1 MCRVRENGK
10 GIGKLPQLIPNSS
23 GTNAINGNKVT
34 GIVDSNG
41 HEWTKVDS
49 GKWKQRI
56 PSSTPEGSDVV
67 NTWKEIKKNINS
79 IILGPDGQGNE
90 IYQFDVVKMRVNLCD
105 GQEDC
110 EQTAT
115 IKSVSTSAKTSNNCS
130 SNKQLTIYKT
140 YISKEVGEDGAS
152 GKSPNRIT
160 YGGKVYFPNENTKK
174 KDCKQDPKGY
184 CKWSDNTPHFIEDP
198 PKITTGKVDD
208 KIQRITIGNIEDG
221 ANEKQHITSA
231 QLNAEDWHV
240 DTCETY
246 EVIVVAKLNT
256 QGRMKN
262 LCFDARV
269 KDVEE
274 NEDAVVCRD
283 ETEEDII
290 RRADEKIDGD
300 HIIWWIEVK
309 PAVEESS
316 QRAFRLFSSP

>member
-1 MCRVRENGK
+1 MCRVKENGK
-10 GIGKLPQLIPNSS
+10 GVGKLPDLIPNSS
-23 GTNAINGNKVT
+23 GNNAINGNKVT
-34 GIVDSNG
+34 GIEDSNSD
-41 HEWTKVDS
+41 EWTKVDS

-56 PSSTPEGSDVV
+56 EGSDVV
-67 NTWKEIKKNINS
+67 KKWKELKKNINS
-79 IILGPDGQGNE
+79 IILVSDGQGKE
-90 IYQFDVVKMRVNLCD
+90 IYQFDVVSMKVNLCN

-115 IKSVSTSAKTSNNCS
+115 IKSVSTSAKASNNCS
-130 SNKQLTIYKT
+130 SNKQITIYKT
-140 YISKEVGEDGAS
+140 YISKEVGEDGAT
-152 GKSPNRIT
+152 GKSSNRIT

-174 KDCKQDPKGY
+174 KDKVCKQDPKGY
-184 CKWSDNTPHFIEDP
+184 CKWSGNTSHFIEDP
-198 PKITTGKVDD
+198 PKITTRKVDN
-208 KIQRITIGNIEDG
+208 KIQRITIGNIEKDDSK
-221 ANEKQHITSA
+221 EKQLITSA
-231 QLNAEDWHV
+231 QLNVDDWHV

-256 QGRMKN
+256 QGRTKN
-262 LCFDARV
+262 LCFNARV
-269 KDVEE
+269 KDVED

-283 ETEEDII
+283 ESEEDLI

>member
-1 MCRVRENGK
+1 MCRVKENGK
-10 GIGKLPQLIPNSS
+10 GVGKLPDLIPNTS

-34 GIVDSNG
+34 GIVDSKG
-41 HEWTKVDS
+41 DEWTKVDS
-49 GKWKQRI
+49 GLWKQRI
-56 PSSTPEGSDVV
+56 EGTGEVKK
-67 NTWKEIKKNINS
+67 WKVIKKNINS
-79 IILGPDGQGNE
+79 IILGPDGQGTE
-90 IYQFDVVKMRVNLCD
+90 IYQFDVVSMKVKLCN

-115 IKSVSTSAKTSNNCS
+115 IKSVSTSAKASNNCS
-130 SNKQLTIYKT
+130 SNKQITIYKT
-140 YISKEVGEDGAS
+140 YISKEVGEDGAT

-174 KDCKQDPKGY
+174 KDKVCKQDPKGY
-184 CKWSDNTPHFIEDP
+184 CKWSDNTSHFIEDP

-208 KIQRITIGNIEDG
+208 KIQRITIGNIEKDDSKE
-221 ANEKQHITSA
+221 NQLITNA
-231 QLNAEDWHV
+231 QLNVDDWYI

-246 EVIVVAKLNT
+246 DVIVVAKLNT
-256 QGRMKN
+256 QGRTRN
-262 LCFDARV
+262 LCFNARV
-269 KDVEE
+269 KDVED

-283 ETEEDII
+283 ATEEDII
-290 RRADEKIDGD
+290 SRADEKMDGSD

>member
-1 MCRVRENGK
+1 MCRVKENGK
-10 GIGKLPQLIPNSS
+10 GVGKLPDLIPNSS

-41 HEWTKVDS
+41 DEWTKVDS

-56 PSSTPEGSDVV
+56 EGTDVV
-67 NTWKEIKKNINS
+67 NKWKELKKNINS
-79 IILGPDGQGNE
+79 IILVRDGQGKD
-90 IYQFDVVKMRVNLCD
+90 IYQFDVVKMKVNFCN

-115 IKSVSTSAKTSNNCS
+115 IKSVSTSAKASNNCS

-140 YISKEVGEDGAS
+140 YISKEVGEDEVP

-174 KDCKQDPKGY
+174 KDKVCKQDPKGY
-184 CKWSDNTPHFIEDP
+184 CKWSGNESHFIEEP
-198 PKITTGKVDD
+198 PKITTGKVDG
-208 KIQRITIGNIEDG
+208 KIQRITVGNIEKEFE
-221 ANEKQHITSA
+221 NQIITNA
-231 QLNAEDWHV
+231 QLNVDDWYL

-256 QGRMKN
+256 QGRTKN
-262 LCFDARV
+262 LCFDARE
-269 KDVEE
+269 KDVEDI
-274 NEDAVVCRD
+274 EDAVVCRD
-283 ETEEDII
+283 ATEEDII
-290 RRADEKIDGD
+290 SRANKKMDGSD